1 MAGLKIRKSRKQNIA
16 NRFHSE
22 IRWVSVVDIAAL
34 LGNTESDWEQDG
46 WTHLALMS
54 DDPPR
59 GTPSLNSLT
68 DDAAAVLL
76 I

>member
-34 LGNTESDWEQDG
+34 LGKHRERLGARWMDSPSSDE
-46 WTHLALMS
+46 
-54 DDPPR
+54 
-59 GTPSLNSLT
+59 
-68 DDAAAVLL
+68 
-76 I
+76 